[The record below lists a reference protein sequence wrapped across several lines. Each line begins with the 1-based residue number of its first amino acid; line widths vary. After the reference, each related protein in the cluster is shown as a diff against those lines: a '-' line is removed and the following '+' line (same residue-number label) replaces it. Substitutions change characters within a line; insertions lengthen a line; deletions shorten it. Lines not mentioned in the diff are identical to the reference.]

1 MVKSAMSK
9 LREVFKVLKVVKS
22 VVSQVSLTDING
34 GEDARFPLSYTHHME
49 HVAG

>member
-22 VVSQVSLTDING
+22 VVSQVSLADING